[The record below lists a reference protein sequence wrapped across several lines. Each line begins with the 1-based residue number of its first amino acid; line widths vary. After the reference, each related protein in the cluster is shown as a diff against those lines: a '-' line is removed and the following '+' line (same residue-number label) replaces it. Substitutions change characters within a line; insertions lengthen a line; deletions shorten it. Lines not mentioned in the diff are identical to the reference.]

1 MPLHEQPL
9 FEVSRIYGAFY
20 FTNNAS
26 VALRAYALGGT
37 VGVGTALPPHGGL
50 ELFAIIAAAAG
61 GLRMA
66 RGLLRSGWSS
76 RRESFERAARE
87 SLSLALGAAVLLAV
101 AGLIE
106 GWIEFLARAV
116 GAVRGARDLAANRVS
131 PLQSQGL
138 ARWIERHDDIR

>member
-1 MPLHEQPL
+1 
-9 FEVSRIYGAFY
+9 
-20 FTNNAS
+20 
-26 VALRAYALGGT
+26 
-37 VGVGTALPPHGGL
+37 
-50 ELFAIIAAAAG
+50 
-61 GLRMA
+61 MA

-76 RRESFERAARE
+76 RRESFVRAARE

-138 ARWIERHDDIR
+138 ARWIERHDGI